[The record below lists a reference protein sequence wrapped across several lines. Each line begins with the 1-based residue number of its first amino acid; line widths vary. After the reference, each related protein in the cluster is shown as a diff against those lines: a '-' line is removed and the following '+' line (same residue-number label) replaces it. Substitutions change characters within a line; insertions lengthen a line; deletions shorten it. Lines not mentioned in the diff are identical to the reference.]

1 MDWTPALPAPPSSN
15 WREAYGAVKNGN
27 IYTLSDTPTQTSYQA
42 PSSQAVPFVYD
53 GMKITGGESVDTAEY
68 PFYGLWSSTA
78 LNEKPHNL
86 SVSGFLRGD
95 EYIKKRN
102 ALIEALRIQTSDDN
116 PGYLS
121 LPLWGRFPVI
131 VVDWDIEESA
141 KEAGQCKIN
150 LSFVRAGCP
159 AESRWE
165 QDGGLAKSITEAA
178 ETVKTAAT
186 QTFDK
191 KLTGLKDNVTFI
203 KAFSLVQKSLIS
215 IVGRIQGAQRVL
227 NDITNKVCGIGNL
240 LSQDIRSPK
249 SLAQALFGAAG
260 SITASIFEIKNTGDD
275 TIAFFRVKNNE
286 KNTVSCFLANDKY
299 TLPVEAVTIK
309 QEATKTAAEQL
320 YKTAS
325 LYAAAMIIPGLDG
338 LTYSQAQNL
347 FALYDRLE
355 KSIDLNAP
363 ELYTAVNELRSAVAK
378 ELAAK
383 QLSQE
388 LVINLHSAMPI
399 LAIAKY
405 LGTEVSVLRQINRI
419 EDSFVVLGT
428 VRYV

>member
-1 MDWTPALPAPPSSN
+1 M
-15 WREAYGAVKNGN
+15 
-27 IYTLSDTPTQTSYQA
+27 
-42 PSSQAVPFVYD
+42 
-53 GMKITGGESVDTAEY
+53 
-68 PFYGLWSSTA
+68 
-78 LNEKPHNL
+78 
-86 SVSGFLRGD
+86 
-95 EYIKKRN
+95 
-102 ALIEALRIQTSDDN
+102 
-116 PGYLS
+116 
-121 LPLWGRFPVI
+121 
-131 VVDWDIEESA
+131 
-141 KEAGQCKIN
+141 
-150 LSFVRAGCP
+150 SFVRAGCP

-260 SITASIFEIKNTGDD
+260 SITASIFEIKNAGDD

>member
-1 MDWTPALPAPPSSN
+1 M
-15 WREAYGAVKNGN
+15 
-27 IYTLSDTPTQTSYQA
+27 
-42 PSSQAVPFVYD
+42 
-53 GMKITGGESVDTAEY
+53 
-68 PFYGLWSSTA
+68 
-78 LNEKPHNL
+78 
-86 SVSGFLRGD
+86 
-95 EYIKKRN
+95 
-102 ALIEALRIQTSDDN
+102 
-116 PGYLS
+116 
-121 LPLWGRFPVI
+121 
-131 VVDWDIEESA
+131 
-141 KEAGQCKIN
+141 
-150 LSFVRAGCP
+150 
-159 AESRWE
+159 
-165 QDGGLAKSITEAA
+165 
-178 ETVKTAAT
+178 
-186 QTFDK
+186 
-191 KLTGLKDNVTFI
+191 
-203 KAFSLVQKSLIS
+203 
-215 IVGRIQGAQRVL
+215 
-227 NDITNKVCGIGNL
+227 
-240 LSQDIRSPK
+240 
-249 SLAQALFGAAG
+249 
-260 SITASIFEIKNTGDD
+260 
-275 TIAFFRVKNNE
+275 
-286 KNTVSCFLANDKY
+286 SCFLANDKY